1 MATETAH
8 QRLIVRETHE
18 RLSQYGAQS
27 LSVVELVAI
36 VLGTGATKEAFTVA
50 ENLLI
55 QSGGLHGVAR
65 LGLRELE
72 ALDGM
77 GAAKARQL
85 RAALELGRRLVVSAP
100 DQRPHIKTPAD
111 AAQLF
116 MVEMG
121 LLEQEEVH
129 TLLLDVRNRVM
140 GTTMVY
146 RGSLNSTSMRAG
158 EVFRDAVRNNCSS
171 VIVAHNHP
179 SGDPT
184 PSAEDICV
192 TKALVAAGKLLD
204 VELLDH
210 IIVSQGRYVSLK
222 ERGLGF
228 DASS

>member
-1 MATETAH
+1 MATETTD
-8 QRLIVRETHE
+8 QRLVVRETHE
-18 RLSQYGAQS
+18 RLNQYGAQS

-36 VLGTGATKEAFTVA
+36 VLGAGATKEAFTVA
-50 ENLLI
+50 ESLLI
-55 QSGGLHGVAR
+55 QSGGLQGIAR

-72 ALDGM
+72 ALHGM

-85 RAALELGRRLVVSAP
+85 RAALELGKRLVVSVP
-100 DQRPHIKTPAD
+100 GQRSCIKTPVD

-129 TLLLDVRNRVM
+129 TLLLDARNRVM
-140 GTTMVY
+140 GTTMIY
-146 RGSLNSTSMRAG
+146 RGSLNSTSMRTG
-158 EVFRDAVRNNCSS
+158 EIFRDAVRNNCSS
-171 VIVAHNHP
+171 VIVTHNHP
-179 SGDPT
+179 LGDPT
-184 PSAEDICV
+184 PSAEDVHV
-192 TKALVAAGKLLD
+192 TRALVAAGKLLD